1 MLDSVWQLL
10 ANFGLDTEEIATS
23 LAELIKIDA
32 EGNATGSLAAL
43 VDFPIVGVLVKAL
56 ASFAP
61 VVPET
66 TL

>member
-10 ANFGLDTEEIATS
+10 ANFGLDTQEIAES
-23 LAELIKIDA
+23 LANLIKIDA

-43 VDFPIVGVLVKAL
+43 VDFPVVGALVKAL